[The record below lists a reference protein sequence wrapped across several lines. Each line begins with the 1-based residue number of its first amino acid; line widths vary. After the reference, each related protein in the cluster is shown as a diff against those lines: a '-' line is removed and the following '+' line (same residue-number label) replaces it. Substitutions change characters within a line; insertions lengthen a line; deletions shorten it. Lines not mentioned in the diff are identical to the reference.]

1 MYIPTILFFLLHTS
15 SSLHLRS
22 TFDSSDTNFQSA
34 TSQTNDVDRS
44 QQQDINELNDLT
56 SFSPSHKFESAS
68 STTTTADS
76 DHVGWLPEP
85 FLNANENP
93 NPNPQ
98 NIEDDALSSTFK
110 SAAGNA
116 LKRKRRA
123 KSLRQL
129 SGLDIQHRDGKGNPS
144 NGWDPAA
151 RKEWNGMCVNGNFV
165 ATKDLA
171 KAATPEDELKRFFVP
186 SMQCSLNDEDQPV
199 PSCATDKSLCFFTPA
214 SGNEG
219 YMLHWK
225 GYCLQIDIPLGEYK
239 K

>member
-1 MYIPTILFFLLHTS
+1 MYIPTILFFLLRTS

-68 STTTTADS
+68 STTTADS

-186 SMQCSLNDEDQPV
+186 SMQCALNDEDQPV